1 MKKIA
6 VLGLVLVSSVAM
18 AQDRVSKFDKN
29 NDQRVEFVE
38 LNEACEVSKK
48 LFDRAD
54 KNGDGVLNNSE
65 MRTARGYLFTKC
77 KKEEVAA

>member
-29 NDQRVEFVE
+29 DDKRVEFVE
-38 LNEACEVSKK
+38 LKETCEVSKK

-54 KNGDGVLNNSE
+54 KNGDGVLSNAE
-65 MRTARGYLFTKC
+65 MRTARGYLFSKC
-77 KKEEVAA
+77 KKEEVA